1 VNTDPGEASHVARR
15 KARAEAA
22 AWIVRL
28 HAAGR
33 TQALEAAF
41 RRWRAADPE
50 NARQFDRVTEV
61 WDAAPSLP
69 LGAGVPPTHLR
80 PHSSVGPWLKAAMVV
95 LVCGVLAYAA
105 GQFPLADK
113 FRTQVGEQRVV
124 RLEDGSRI
132 ALNSRTTVAARFTSS
147 RRRVTLENGEA
158 YFEVAHDANRPFIVV
173 AAGHV
178 VTALGTTFLVRQ
190 DGENHTAVTLVEG
203 KVTVSI
209 DSQSPNS
216 GEHARPAGASAG
228 AASPARESS
237 VTLSP
242 GERLVLMR
250 DALPKLDSPQ
260 IDALLAW
267 RRGEVVLDKTPLA
280 EAVAEMNRYE
290 AKPVVVAAAAGEQL
304 RISGIYRIGDNRG
317 FAATIARLYGLQL
330 VENEREIRLL
340 GATPDAVSRP

>member
-1 VNTDPGEASHVARR
+1 MSTDPVEASHVARR

-28 HAAGR
+28 HASPR
-33 TQALEAAF
+33 TKALEAAF
-41 RRWRAADPE
+41 RRWLAADPE

-61 WDAAPSLP
+61 WDDAPSLP
-69 LGAGVPPTHLR
+69 LGAGVRSTQLR
-80 PHSSVGPWLKAAMVV
+80 PHSSVGPWLRAAMVV
-95 LVCGVLAYAA
+95 LVCGLLAYAVS
-105 GQFPLADK
+105 QVPLADK

-124 RLEDGSRI
+124 RLEDGSRVS
-132 ALNSRTTVAARFTSS
+132 LNSRTAVAARFTSS
-147 RRRVTLENGEA
+147 ERRVTLESGEA

-209 DSQSPNS
+209 DSELPSP
-216 GEHARPAGASAG
+216 
-228 AASPARESS
+228 

-250 DALPKLDSPQ
+250 DAPPKLDSPQ

-267 RRGEVVLDKTPLA
+267 RRGEVALDKTPLA

-290 AKPVVVAAAAGEQL
+290 TKPVVVDAVLGEQL

-317 FAATIARLYGLQL
+317 FAATIAKLYRLQL
-330 VENEREIRLL
+330 VENDSEIRLL
-340 GATPDAVSRP
+340 SATPDRASRP